1 MNQTPA
7 PTSTGQPPFVSPLE
21 LKMKWQSRL
30 RSGASWFYWIAALS
44 IINSILMA
52 ASSKISFIFGL
63 GITQIIDAL
72 AYLLGQDLGLESVNT
87 VRIIGWVMNLVIVGI
102 FALFGV
108 FAHKRKRWA
117 FYVGMGLYGL
127 DALAT
132 LFVWDQ
138 PDLLSFAFHLI
149 VIWGLVGGLR
159 ALSQL
164 DKLDAALAQSGV
176 LPPQPPTITPA

>member
-1 MNQTPA
+1 MYQTPA
-7 PTSTGQPPFVSPLE
+7 PSSATPRPVVSPLE
-21 LKMKWQSRL
+21 LKLKLQNRL
-30 RSGASWFYWIAALS
+30 RSGASWFYWIAVLS
-44 IINSILMA
+44 IINSILMM

-63 GITQIIDAL
+63 GITQIIDAM
-72 AYLLGQDLGLESVNT
+72 AYLIGQDLGLESVNT

-108 FAHKRKRWA
+108 FANKRKRWA

-132 LFVWDQ
+132 LFVWDS

-149 VIWGLVGGLR
+149 VIWGLVSGLR
-159 ALSQL
+159 ALGQL
-164 DKLDAALAQSGV
+164 EKLDEALRQSGV